1 MHNHVDHR
9 WIKTILNKIIK
20 IIICLTLVYTPFF
33 ANASA
38 AEKWEYEP
46 VMKDLNIHVKGYKVD
61 QYGNAVNDYEYNT
74 KIDPKTTTNRQKM
87 GTVGMGRLLKTS
99 GWGLLGSVALEA
111 LLEAVDWIIDPEA
124 QSIWRNKSGGG
135 GDSFNCIYLTKI
147 HDGTTQ
153 IKEFYSNDDKS
164 NCPYDIALKRLEY
177 RLKTTYA
184 NMPYIKELKF
194 VEWNPAL
201 TPDTT
206 NFRFKFSIHR
216 SDTSNVSYE
225 YLDVPYKNV
234 DYKPPQPVEK
244 EYLTPEQLADYAN
257 KTHPDYADPQLAPK
271 LEPHYSPK
279 IAEDLWKPSNPWE
292 EVNSPTVQEV
302 QKKLDQAQ
310 PEPKKDA
317 EIKPNPETGG
327 SVLPKFCDWAA
338 PVCEFIKDDKDI
350 PDTEPEQPKE
360 LDIGQLNTDTFKAPA
375 GCPSPLSVDTTFGKT
390 GTVQISYEPICL
402 MAEKWSFVAPLIGFI
417 SGAMILIGVGRK
429 GEDGEI

>member
-9 WIKTILNKIIK
+9 WIKTFLKIILVFT
-20 IIICLTLVYTPFF
+20 LTYTPFF

-46 VMKDLNIHVKGYKVD
+46 VMKDMNIHVKAYKVD

-153 IKEFYSNDDKS
+153 IKQFYSNDDKS

-184 NMPYIKELKF
+184 NMPHVKELKF

-206 NFRFKFSIHR
+206 TFRFKFSIHR

-234 DYKPPQPVEK
+234 DYKPPEPLER

-257 KTHPDYADPQLAPK
+257 KTHPDYAIPELAEKLNPK
-271 LEPHYSPK
+271 YSPQ
-279 IAEDLWKPSNPWE
+279 IAEDLWKPANQWE

-302 QKKLDQAQ
+302 QRKLDQTQ
-310 PEPKKDA
+310 PEPKKDP
-317 EIKPNPETGG
+317 EILPNPETGG

-338 PVCEFIKDDKDI
+338 PICEFIKDKDI
-350 PDTEPEQPKE
+350 PDTPDDVEIKE
-360 LDIGQLNTDTFKAPA
+360 IDIGALDTSTFQGVA
-375 GCPSPLSVDTTFGKT
+375 GCPAPIRVPITFGT
-390 GTVQISYEPICL
+390 GGETEISYEPICQL
-402 MAEKWSFVAPLIGFI
+402 ADKWSFVAPLIGFL
-417 SGAMILIGVGRK
+417 SGAMILVGVGRK